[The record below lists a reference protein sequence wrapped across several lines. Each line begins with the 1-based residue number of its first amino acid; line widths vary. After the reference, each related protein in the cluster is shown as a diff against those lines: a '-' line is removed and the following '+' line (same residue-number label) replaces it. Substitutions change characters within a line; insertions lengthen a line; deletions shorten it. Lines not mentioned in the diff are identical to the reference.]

1 MKFFKYILICC
12 LYCLLYVSVINI
24 SASAINKKLE
34 TLSLKE
40 VISIDGMISGQDDI
54 ITFIEFKIKNTD
66 TESMT
71 MAQLWFLNLCTQLL
85 TFFTYFNKP
94 Q

>member
-1 MKFFKYILICC
+1 MNFFKYILICG

-66 TESMT
+66 TESMKE
-71 MAQLWFLNLCTQLL
+71 QILSELEKLKSN
-85 TFFTYFNKP
+85 
-94 Q
+94 

>member
-1 MKFFKYILICC
+1 MKFFKYILICG

-24 SASAINKKLE
+24 SASAINKKLD

-66 TESMT
+66 TESMKE
-71 MAQLWFLNLCTQLL
+71 QILSELEKLKSN
-85 TFFTYFNKP
+85 
-94 Q
+94 

>member
-66 TESMT
+66 TESMKE
-71 MAQLWFLNLCTQLL
+71 QILSELEKLKSN
-85 TFFTYFNKP
+85 
-94 Q
+94 

>member
-12 LYCLLYVSVINI
+12 FYCLLYVSVINI

-54 ITFIEFKIKNTD
+54 ITFIELAPLFKI
-66 TESMT
+66 EV
-71 MAQLWFLNLCTQLL
+71 FG
-85 TFFTYFNKP
+85 Y
-94 Q
+94 

>member
-1 MKFFKYILICC
+1 MKFLKYILICGF
-12 LYCLLYVSVINI
+12 YCLLYVSVINI

-40 VISIDGMISGQDDI
+40 VISIDGMISGQNDI

-66 TESMT
+66 TESMKE
-71 MAQLWFLNLCTQLL
+71 QILSELEKLKLN
-85 TFFTYFNKP
+85 
-94 Q
+94 

>member
-12 LYCLLYVSVINI
+12 FYCLLYVSVINI

-66 TESMT
+66 TESMKE
-71 MAQLWFLNLCTQLL
+71 QILIELEKLKSN
-85 TFFTYFNKP
+85 
-94 Q
+94 

>member
-12 LYCLLYVSVINI
+12 LYCLLFVSVINI
-24 SASAINKKLE
+24 TASAINKKLE

-66 TESMT
+66 TESMKE
-71 MAQLWFLNLCTQLL
+71 QILNELEKLKS
-85 TFFTYFNKP
+85 N
-94 Q
+94 

>member
-12 LYCLLYVSVINI
+12 LYCLVYVSVINI

-66 TESMT
+66 TESMKE
-71 MAQLWFLNLCTQLL
+71 QILSELEKLKSN
-85 TFFTYFNKP
+85 
-94 Q
+94 

>member
-40 VISIDGMISGQDDI
+40 VIAIDGMISGQDDI

-66 TESMT
+66 TESMKE
-71 MAQLWFLNLCTQLL
+71 QILSELEKLKSN
-85 TFFTYFNKP
+85 
-94 Q
+94 

>member
-12 LYCLLYVSVINI
+12 LYCLLYVSLINI

-66 TESMT
+66 TELMKE
-71 MAQLWFLNLCTQLL
+71 QILNELEKLKS
-85 TFFTYFNKP
+85 N
-94 Q
+94 

>member
-1 MKFFKYILICC
+1 MKFLKYILICGF
-12 LYCLLYVSVINI
+12 YCLLYVSVINI

-40 VISIDGMISGQDDI
+40 VISIDGMISGQNDI

-66 TESMT
+66 TESMKE
-71 MAQLWFLNLCTQLL
+71 QILSELEKLKSN
-85 TFFTYFNKP
+85 
-94 Q
+94 

>member
-1 MKFFKYILICC
+1 MKFFKYILICG
-12 LYCLLYVSVINI
+12 LYCLLYISVINI

-40 VISIDGMISGQDDI
+40 VISIDGMISGQNDI

-66 TESMT
+66 TESMKE
-71 MAQLWFLNLCTQLL
+71 QILSELEKLKSN
-85 TFFTYFNKP
+85 
-94 Q
+94 

>member
-12 LYCLLYVSVINI
+12 LYCFLYVSVINI

-66 TESMT
+66 TESMKE
-71 MAQLWFLNLCTQLL
+71 QILSELEKLKSN
-85 TFFTYFNKP
+85 
-94 Q
+94 

>member
-1 MKFFKYILICC
+1 MKLFKYILICC

-66 TESMT
+66 TESMKE
-71 MAQLWFLNLCTQLL
+71 QILSELEKLKSN
-85 TFFTYFNKP
+85 
-94 Q
+94 

>member
-1 MKFFKYILICC
+1 MKFFKYILICG
-12 LYCLLYVSVINI
+12 LYCLLYISVINI

-66 TESMT
+66 TESMKE
-71 MAQLWFLNLCTQLL
+71 QILSELEKLKSN
-85 TFFTYFNKP
+85 
-94 Q
+94 

>member
-1 MKFFKYILICC
+1 MKFFKNILICC

-66 TESMT
+66 TESMKE
-71 MAQLWFLNLCTQLL
+71 QILSELEKLKSN
-85 TFFTYFNKP
+85 
-94 Q
+94 

>member
-1 MKFFKYILICC
+1 MKFFKYILICG

-24 SASAINKKLE
+24 FASAINKKLE

-66 TESMT
+66 TESMKE
-71 MAQLWFLNLCTQLL
+71 QILSELEKLKSN
-85 TFFTYFNKP
+85 
-94 Q
+94 

>member
-1 MKFFKYILICC
+1 MKFFKYILVCC

-66 TESMT
+66 TESMKE
-71 MAQLWFLNLCTQLL
+71 QILSELEKLKSN
-85 TFFTYFNKP
+85 
-94 Q
+94 

>member
-1 MKFFKYILICC
+1 MKFFKYILICG

-66 TESMT
+66 TESMKE
-71 MAQLWFLNLCTQLL
+71 QILSELEKLKLN
-85 TFFTYFNKP
+85 
-94 Q
+94 

>member
-12 LYCLLYVSVINI
+12 LYCLLYVSLINI

-66 TESMT
+66 TESMKE
-71 MAQLWFLNLCTQLL
+71 QILNELEKLKS
-85 TFFTYFNKP
+85 N
-94 Q
+94 

>member
-66 TESMT
+66 TESMKEEI
-71 MAQLWFLNLCTQLL
+71 LSELEKLKSN
-85 TFFTYFNKP
+85 
-94 Q
+94 

>member
-1 MKFFKYILICC
+1 MKFFKFILICC
-12 LYCLLYVSVINI
+12 LYCLFYVSVINI

-66 TESMT
+66 TESMKE
-71 MAQLWFLNLCTQLL
+71 QILSELEKLKSN
-85 TFFTYFNKP
+85 
-94 Q
+94 

>member
-66 TESMT
+66 TESMKE
-71 MAQLWFLNLCTQLL
+71 QILSDLEKLKSN
-85 TFFTYFNKP
+85 
-94 Q
+94 

>member
-12 LYCLLYVSVINI
+12 LYCHVYVSVINI

-66 TESMT
+66 TESMKE
-71 MAQLWFLNLCTQLL
+71 QILSELEKLKSN
-85 TFFTYFNKP
+85 
-94 Q
+94 

>member
-12 LYCLLYVSVINI
+12 LYCFLYVSVINI

-54 ITFIEFKIKNTD
+54 ITFIEFKIKNID
-66 TESMT
+66 TESMKE
-71 MAQLWFLNLCTQLL
+71 QILSELEKLKSN
-85 TFFTYFNKP
+85 
-94 Q
+94 

>member
-1 MKFFKYILICC
+1 MKFFKYILICG

-66 TESMT
+66 TESMKE
-71 MAQLWFLNLCTQLL
+71 QILSELEKLKSN
-85 TFFTYFNKP
+85 
-94 Q
+94 

>member
-1 MKFFKYILICC
+1 MKFFKYILICG

-40 VISIDGMISGQDDI
+40 VISIDGMISGQNDI

-66 TESMT
+66 TESMKE
-71 MAQLWFLNLCTQLL
+71 QILSELEKLKSN
-85 TFFTYFNKP
+85 
-94 Q
+94 

>member
-12 LYCLLYVSVINI
+12 LYCLLYVSLINI

-34 TLSLKE
+34 TLSLNE

-66 TESMT
+66 TESMKE
-71 MAQLWFLNLCTQLL
+71 QILNELEKLKS
-85 TFFTYFNKP
+85 N
-94 Q
+94 

>member
-24 SASAINKKLE
+24 SASAINKKLD

-66 TESMT
+66 TESMKE
-71 MAQLWFLNLCTQLL
+71 QILSELEKLKSN
-85 TFFTYFNKP
+85 
-94 Q
+94 